1 MFYHLFQNRDKK
13 YIYDVNNNLVS
24 YISDEL
30 FTDLQKQHSCNELC
44 EKEYEI
50 LLEKGFFKD
59 YQFKQLY
66 NPLSKRIEYLNDRNL
81 SFFIN
86 VNLKMYSFDH
96 LRMYNFDHIDT

>member
-13 YIYDVNNNLVS
+13 YIYDVNSNLVS

-50 LLEKGFFKD
+50 LLEKGFF
-59 YQFKQLY
+59 
-66 NPLSKRIEYLNDRNL
+66 
-81 SFFIN
+81 
-86 VNLKMYSFDH
+86 
-96 LRMYNFDHIDT
+96 

>member
-13 YIYDVNNNLVS
+13 YIYDVNCNLVS

-50 LLEKGFFKD
+50 LLEKDFLKII
-59 YQFKQLY
+59 
-66 NPLSKRIEYLNDRNL
+66 NLNNSIIL
-81 SFFIN
+81 FQSESNI
-86 VNLKMYSFDH
+86 
-96 LRMYNFDHIDT
+96 